1 VVARFRA
8 ALADYGE
15 RYAGTVAH
23 EHYVQRAAGRPDR
36 TLDSEFG
43 IARMNGSWLGVR
55 DVVRVN
61 GREISNR
68 GDRLTTLFAKPYASA
83 RAMADAIAAESA
95 RYNIGPVLRT
105 VNNPAIVLAILNAG
119 GPSPVEFSLHG
130 RPDTSTEPIRIDF
143 RERGSPTVFRT
154 QAGRDEPAEGFVVV
168 EPDSWR
174 MVTAEVRVGII
185 DRAGAIGAFGT
196 ISVSF
201 SDEPRMG
208 VRVPRRMTEMYTNL
222 TGRSFATG
230 EATYDR
236 YRRFDITTSERPET
250 RSDSTH

>member
-1 VVARFRA
+1 
-8 ALADYGE
+8 
-15 RYAGTVAH
+15 VAH

-61 GREISNR
+61 GREIPNR
-68 GDRLTTLFAKPYASA
+68 GDTLVSLFAKPYASA
-83 RAMADAIAAESA
+83 RAMADAIAVESA

-105 VNNPAIVLAILNAG
+105 VNNPAIVLTILNAG
-119 GPSPVEFSLHG
+119 GPPRAEFSLHG
-130 RPDTSTEPIRIDF
+130 RSDASTKPIRIDF

-154 QAGRDEPAEGFVVV
+154 RAGQDEPAEGFVVV
-168 EPDSWR
+168 EPASWR
-174 MVTAEVRVGII
+174 MISAEVRVGII
-185 DRAGAIGAFGT
+185 DTAGAIGAFGA

-201 SDEPRMG
+201 SDEPSIG
-208 VRVPRRMTEMYTNL
+208 VRVPHRMTEVYTNL

-236 YRRFDITTSERPET
+236 YRRFDVTTSERPET
-250 RSDSTH
+250 HSDSTH